1 MLFLFALVFFTSVTA
16 LPMNQWS
23 GPEHHPGAPI
33 SPPLPINPHYPISS
47 ALPMDQ
53 YCPHPGPPISPTAFP
68 LPMNQLHGSV
78 HYPAVILPAAPVG
91 YVAIT
96 PPSKSPAI
104 GCWTPVPGTVSE
116 RCSFNV
122 TSFNWQV
129 PFVFCYWD
137 AEKQPLFLV
146 VETTSNHTNPSGL
159 YAGNEFRS
167 IQGYWSTTIRKP

>member
-1 MLFLFALVFFTSVTA
+1 
-16 LPMNQWS
+16 
-23 GPEHHPGAPI
+23 
-33 SPPLPINPHYPISS
+33 
-47 ALPMDQ
+47 MDQ

-68 LPMNQLHGSV
+68 LPMNQPHGSV

-122 TSFNWQV
+122 TSFNWQE

-137 AEKQPLFLV
+137 AEKHPLFLV